1 MVFFITLLA
10 PFITYAQEGNW
21 QPADNP
27 LMTRWAEDIDP
38 DEPLSEYPRP
48 QMKREEWTNLNG
60 LWNYAIVPAFNE
72 KPESWDGEILVPF
85 GIESAL
91 SGVKKR
97 VGPDNKLWY
106 HTTFEVPDNLNSK
119 RLLLHFGAV
128 DWRTT
133 VWIND
138 KKMGQHEGGY
148 TSFSFDISEALKAK
162 GEQEITISVWDPT
175 DDGYQPTGKQVRD
188 PQGIYYTPTTGIWQT
203 VWLESVPEA
212 AIKDL
217 KMTPDID
224 ENILHLTVE
233 SNKSSSDYR
242 VEAVA
247 MENGTEVGKIS
258 GDLGTSL
265 SLPVEDAKLWSP
277 SNPFLYDLKVT
288 LYNGDQKVDE
298 VKSYFGMREVRLGE
312 GPDGFT
318 RLFLNDEPVFHYGLL
333 DQGFWP
339 DGIYSAPTD
348 EALKYDIQVTK
359 DLGFNMI
366 RKHVKVEPNRWYY
379 WADKMGVL
387 VWQDMPNGDRHIGPD
402 DDDINR
408 TAQSAIDFK
417 DELKDMINQLYNH
430 ISIVTWV
437 PFNEGW
443 GQFNTE
449 SIADFT
455 ANLDSTRF
463 VDIPSGWADRG
474 VGDFHDIHSY
484 PGPDMPEPEEDRA
497 AILGEFGGEA
507 LVVEDHLWIQDFSNA
522 PSHYETSQSRKALHK
537 TYERLLRELIK
548 LKDKGLAGAVYTQTT
563 DVESEVN
570 GIMTYDREVIKFD

>member
-1 MVFFITLLA
+1 MITRKTICTVVFFITLLA

-203 VWLESVPEA
+203 VWLEPVPEA

-247 MENGTEVGKIS
+247 ME
-258 GDLGTSL
+258 
-265 SLPVEDAKLWSP
+265 
-277 SNPFLYDLKVT
+277 
-288 LYNGDQKVDE
+288 
-298 VKSYFGMREVRLGE
+298 
-312 GPDGFT
+312 
-318 RLFLNDEPVFHYGLL
+318 
-333 DQGFWP
+333 
-339 DGIYSAPTD
+339 
-348 EALKYDIQVTK
+348 
-359 DLGFNMI
+359 
-366 RKHVKVEPNRWYY
+366 
-379 WADKMGVL
+379 
-387 VWQDMPNGDRHIGPD
+387 
-402 DDDINR
+402 
-408 TAQSAIDFK
+408 
-417 DELKDMINQLYNH
+417 
-430 ISIVTWV
+430 
-437 PFNEGW
+437 
-443 GQFNTE
+443 
-449 SIADFT
+449 
-455 ANLDSTRF
+455 
-463 VDIPSGWADRG
+463 
-474 VGDFHDIHSY
+474 
-484 PGPDMPEPEEDRA
+484 
-497 AILGEFGGEA
+497 
-507 LVVEDHLWIQDFSNA
+507 
-522 PSHYETSQSRKALHK
+522 
-537 TYERLLRELIK
+537 
-548 LKDKGLAGAVYTQTT
+548 
-563 DVESEVN
+563 
-570 GIMTYDREVIKFD
+570 